1 MNQIKVLSDQLIS
14 QIAAGEVVERP
25 ASALKELL
33 ENSLD
38 AHSTD
43 IKVSLIEGG
52 IKQLRVT
59 DNGNGIAQS
68 DMALALTR
76 HATSKIQSLADLEAV
91 ASLGF
96 RGEAL
101 ASIASVSRTQVVS
114 RAQNE
119 KHAWTIYSNGSEIS
133 ALEPSA
139 LDAGTIVEVNDLYFN
154 TPARRKFLKKDATE
168 FGHCE
173 AAFTRVALS
182 RPDVAFT
189 LEHNGR
195 VISRYAIGEAGKRF
209 KAVLGDEF
217 SAESVTVDAEAAGL
231 RFWGMAAKPTFSRGR
246 RDCQYVYVN
255 GRFVRDKLIA
265 HAIRQAYQD
274 VLHHDRH
281 PAFVLFLALDPQLVD
296 VNVHPAKT
304 EVRFRDGQAI
314 HRFIF
319 HALNKVLATPT
330 GESNSVT
337 AGQASHNP
345 FATIRSATLLNQP
358 SSTAPTFGASQY
370 PGYQSQ
376 IPLHAN
382 QPTDFYQKMYGN
394 ATESAQSA
402 LSEDNTD
409 LRLTDSQNHEVADD
423 APGFP
428 LGFAL
433 GQIHGVYVLAQN
445 AKGLVVV
452 DMHAAHERI
461 MYEQLKQALD
471 DKSVSM
477 QPLLIPVSFNA
488 DRLEV
493 AIVNDELASGADT
506 LNQLGFDIAV
516 LSPSTLAVR
525 AVPTLLQKADAVSL
539 ARDVLRELA
548 EYGASRVLT
557 DQRNTLLGTMACHAA
572 VRANRSLTIPEMNAL
587 LRDMEATERSG
598 QCNHGRPTWFQVS
611 MSDLD
616 KMFMRGK

>member
-1 MNQIKVLSDQLIS
+1 MNQIKVLPDQLIS

-217 SAESVTVDAEAAGL
+217 SAESVTVDDEAAGL

-493 AIVNDELASGADT
+493 AIVNDVLASGADT

-525 AVPTLLQKADAVSL
+525 AVPILLQKADAVLL